1 MNFTLLPQIIGQKS
15 PFTEVT
21 ELEVQNFF
29 KLNLK
34 PTARSACTDVTLS
47 TYKVRRHEYLLLA
60 PRRIKLTKYA

>member
-1 MNFTLLPQIIGQKS
+1 MHFTLLPQIIGQKS
-15 PFTEVT
+15 PFTEQT
-21 ELEVQNFF
+21 ELEEVQNF

-47 TYKVRRHEYLLLA
+47 TYKVRRHESLLLA